1 MLQYSTD
8 GGTTWTASAVSSD
21 YIWLDYAVG
30 GLDGRV
36 FVAILINADVNAA
49 GNYEVLLSSDRGV
62 TCTEVDISSVLK
74 DTTELTNAVISATGR
89 TIAISTDDGIIASKD
104 QGATWEVVPVPEDA
118 WTLAGVE
125 DGTGGL
131 INLFAWDTNGQL

>member
-1 MLQYSTD
+1 M
-8 GGTTWTASAVSSD
+8 SSD

-36 FVAILINADVNAA
+36 VVGILINADVNAA
-49 GNYEVLLSSDRGV
+49 ANYEVLLSSDRGV
-62 TCTEVDISSVLK
+62 TWTEVDISSVLK
-74 DTTELTNAVISATGR
+74 DSTELTNAMISATGR

-125 DGTGGL
+125 AGTGGL